1 MNTGSAPNRAIAFF
15 DGQNLFAAAR
25 DAFGFTTPSYGDL
38 VSLKP
43 LHCSAAGI

>member
-1 MNTGSAPNRAIAFF
+1 MNAGRGVNRAVAFF

>member
-1 MNTGSAPNRAIAFF
+1 MNAGSAPNRAIAFF

-25 DAFGFTTPSYGDL
+25 DAFGFKPLPMAYL

-43 LHCSAAGI
+43 LRWSAAGI